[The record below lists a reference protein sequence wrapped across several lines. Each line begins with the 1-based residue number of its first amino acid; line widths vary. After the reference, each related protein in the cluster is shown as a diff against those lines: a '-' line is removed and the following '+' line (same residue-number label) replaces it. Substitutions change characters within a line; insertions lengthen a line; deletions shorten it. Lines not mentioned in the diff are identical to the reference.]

1 MHEYTTNVKNN
12 LIFNRN
18 RCSIDTYVKIKKEDY
33 DDKKTN
39 DLIEIIADLN
49 YKLNT
54 PQYLDNNL
62 SFVNIENIIKL
73 FDEIIDILNKYI
85 VVDENTINENIN
97 NSLKKTIFQ
106 ITHNLIIKIQG
117 LTDTDDDIELLEDI
131 KTKLNNNENIWENIN
146 NYILPIDKIL
156 EKRNYIVDINN
167 NIQNN
172 KQNKPTVI
180 NVIERLLNET
190 KIKILKLIKKVTF
203 DSQKNQIKNIYMI
216 PLSRAEK
223 KNMYDLEAHYENN
236 ASAKDDLSEKTLAN
250 TKANTSQKIPIQIL
264 NKKTPE
270 INGGKKTRRKRTL
283 KPKKMR
289 IKNKTKKARIAKRK

>member
-12 LIFNRN
+12 LIFNYK

-62 SFVNIENIIKL
+62 SFVNIEKIIKL
-73 FDEIIDILNKYI
+73 FDKIIDILNKYI

-97 NSLKKTIFQ
+97 NSLKKTILQ

-180 NVIERLLNET
+180 NVIETLLNET
-190 KIKILKLIKKVTF
+190 TIKILKLIKKVTF
-203 DSQKNQIKNIYMI
+203 DSQKNQIKKNYMI
-216 PLSRAEK
+216 PLSTEEK
-223 KNMYDLEAHYENN
+223 INMYDLEAHYENN
-236 ASAKDDLSEKTLAN
+236 APAKDDLSEKTLAN

-283 KPKKMR
+283 KLKKMR
-289 IKNKTKKARIAKRK
+289 IKNKTKKARTAKRK